1 MAKYK
6 RRKKIPAILT
16 GDASTPERQRRN
28 GGIAREVIAR
38 DNHGEAMMF
47 RFKAAIDCALDAYFQ
62 RGVLTQT
69 EYMAGMKFR
78 HAYLRAVLKVRVED
92 IDSGSHGDPEMS
104 FLTPIYSERVL
115 REAYETMSAKQ
126 KAVIVAVCGHDEWA
140 GGTSKLKILHRGLE
154 KLAGIWK
161 LA

>member
-92 IDSGSHGDPEMS
+92 IDSGSHGDPEMA
-104 FLTPIYSERVL
+104 FLTPIYSERIL
-115 REAYETMSAKQ
+115 REAYSVLSASQ
-126 KAVIVAVCGHDEWA
+126 KALIIAVCGHDEWA
-140 GGTSKLKILHRGLE
+140 GGFYKLQTLHRGLE
-154 KLAGIWK
+154 KMIDLWRLA
-161 LA
+161 